1 MTLNAP
7 ASTIPTIIGPKG
19 ATLKK
24 IRDQTGV
31 RVDIPRR
38 DSLPVPNGN
47 GSAHPVSGNG
57 SPASQG
63 DDEEEEEITVP
74 VMITGPLPLA
84 HEAEASLKEIIAA
97 KRSRTTQRV
106 RDIPGH
112 ILPFLI
118 SRRGVFIAAAQG
130 GDIHLALNLGAREI
144 TVSGEREAVARVV
157 DKIRD
162 AQDYY
167 KAEVQQAKLF
177 LPKRQHRLLTGKG
190 AEDILATAKC
200 AVIVPTPEEPS
211 DEIIIWGRNDDL
223 GSGVQAVMQKANS
236 AYIHEF
242 PLPGPP
248 PVTRQLLTYITHV
261 GYAQTLS
268 TQNPGCSVYIP
279 SLAALEKS
287 TVLNVEMIG
296 EKSAVDSTVSDFS
309 ALIGKLFGATKELPI
324 DWLVHRIINSPKN
337 AKK

>member
-1 MTLNAP
+1 M
-7 ASTIPTIIGPKG
+7 
-19 ATLKK
+19 
-24 IRDQTGV
+24 
-31 RVDIPRR
+31 
-38 DSLPVPNGN
+38 PNGN
-47 GSAHPVSGNG
+47 GSAHPVSGMA
-57 SPASQG
+57 SPAPQG

-74 VMITGPLPLA
+74 VTITGPLPLA

-97 KRSRTTQRV
+97 KRSWATQRV
-106 RDIPGH
+106 RDIPAH
-112 ILPFLI
+112 VLPFLI
-118 SRRGVFIAAAQG
+118 PRRDVFIEAAQG
-130 GDIHLALNLGAREI
+130 GHVNLALNLGAREI
-144 TVSGEREAVARVV
+144 TVNGEREAVGRVV
-157 DKIRD
+157 DRIRS

-167 KAEVQQAKLF
+167 KAELKQIKLS

-190 AEDILATAKC
+190 AEDIIATAKC
-200 AVIVPTPEEPS
+200 AVIVPAPEEPS
-211 DEIIIWGRNDDL
+211 EEIIIWGREDDFAT
-223 GSGVQAVMQKANS
+223 GVQAVMQKANS

-268 TQNPGCSVYIP
+268 AQNPGCSVYTP
-279 SLAALEKS
+279 SLAALDKS

-296 EKSAVDSTVSDFS
+296 DKSAVDSAVSDFS
-309 ALIGKLFGATKELPI
+309 ALIGKLFGATKEVPI